1 MTLLIR
7 VLTPAILLFCFVA
20 ELSADSDASR
30 IPQLIKALGDRNVR
44 YGAAIAFAQL
54 GSEAVP
60 ALRKSLAS
68 DEPEPRVWAAYT
80 LGEIGPAAKA
90 AVGDLKKALGNK
102 SDAALRAAAAQALGT
117 IGPAA
122 GKAAPA
128 LVATLKDQQVR
139 ADARTALIRLGKPAA
154 AALQES
160 LADDGVRFDAA
171 AVLLRGDVEKARQS
185 GVDKP
190 TDADL
195 PSLRIVL
202 HDTTRSPPERAA
214 AAKGLASLGPQGIG
228 ILIKAF
234 EDETIA
240 TTATAAFASV
250 DPAAV
255 APLIE
260 ALTHEQPDVRAAV
273 ANALG
278 YIGPAAAGKSLP
290 HLVKLLKDDDHDVR
304 YCAVRAL
311 DMFNQN
317 AAPAIPDLIELM
329 HDSSQRELA
338 RQWAIMALV
347 DMHPAAHDAIV
358 KGLIKAS
365 QNKENYGVSSLAR
378 QQVRK
383 IDLKAAEAAGVR

>member
-1 MTLLIR
+1 
-7 VLTPAILLFCFVA
+7 VLSTTSSSA
-20 ELSADSDASR
+20 E
-30 IPQLIKALGDRNVR
+30 
-44 YGAAIAFAQL
+44 F
-54 GSEAVP
+54 
-60 ALRKSLAS
+60 
-68 DEPEPRVWAAYT
+68 
-80 LGEIGPAAKA
+80 
-90 AVGDLKKALGNK
+90 
-102 SDAALRAAAAQALGT
+102 
-117 IGPAA
+117 
-122 GKAAPA
+122 
-128 LVATLKDQQVR
+128 
-139 ADARTALIRLGKPAA
+139 
-154 AALQES
+154 
-160 LADDGVRFDAA
+160 FDPT
-171 AVLLRGDVEKARQS
+171 

-202 HDTTRSPPERAA
+202 HDTTRSPPERATA
-214 AAKGLASLGPQGIG
+214 ATGLASLGPQGIG
-228 ILIKAF
+228 SLIKAF

-260 ALTHEQPDVRAAV
+260 ALAHEQPEVRAAV